1 MNKDNVK
8 YTKEDL
14 VDHEA
19 VSAIIQNK
27 NNDILILKHEKFGFW
42 TVPMGKVDKS
52 DSSLEMALKREVRE
66 EVGVFIKNYVDLG
79 SFLKQYERQGKIVNV
94 VNHVYSVVSY
104 NGTPT
109 NVEKEKHSE
118 LRWIPI
124 KDITSLG
131 DNISDAMRYIKR
143 YFRIA

>member
-1 MNKDNVK
+1 MNNDNVN

-27 NNDILILKHEKFGFW
+27 NNDILILKHKKFGFW
-42 TVPMGKVDKS
+42 TVPMGKVDAS
-52 DSSLEMALKREVRE
+52 DSSLEMALKREIRE
-66 EVGVFIKNYVDLG
+66 EVGVFIKNYVGLG
-79 SFLKQYERQGKIVNV
+79 SFIREYERQGKIVTV
-94 VNHVYSVVSY
+94 IHHVYSIISY
-104 NGTPT
+104 NGVPT
-109 NVEKEKHSE
+109 NIEEGKHSE
-118 LRWIPI
+118 LRWIPM
-124 KDITSLG
+124 KDTTSLG